1 MAISATQI
9 ATSNTLENFRQ
20 QFNNLQTDVNGLESG
35 TLTFSSVSATT
46 TSTSALNILEDGTIV
61 FEGATDN
68 TNETTLTVTDP
79 TADRTITLPDATGT
93 VFLTGTT
100 DTAIFTDKTALSSGD
115 VVSGTD
121 VLLIADVSATT
132 LKKITVDNVFS
143 SVGGLAS
150 VAGDSTPQLGGDLD
164 LNGNSIVTT
173 SNADINLTPN
183 GTGDVVLAG
192 DTVKVGDSGAA
203 ATLTSN
209 GAGALTVTTG
219 GATDLTLSTN
229 SGTNSGTIVI
239 TDGANGDIT
248 LTPNGTGDVVL
259 AGDTITVGDA
269 GAAATLTSS
278 GAGALTVTTGGA
290 ADLVLNTNSG
300 TNSSAITITDAANGN
315 ISASLNGTAVFNVD
329 GTNGIDMES
338 GAISIKNS
346 GSESYIRFYC
356 ESSNAHY
363 TQLQA
368 SPHSSYSGDVTV
380 VLPFTATNLVGD
392 DTTNTLTNKTLT
404 SAQVN
409 TAILPASADGATL
422 GSATKEFSDLFLADG
437 GTIQFGNDQEITLTH
452 VADSGLTLK
461 HASTSDDKFPL
472 LSLAAGDNDI
482 AANDVLGR
490 IAFIAPDEGAG
501 TDAILNAGVIDVFS
515 EGNFAADNNAA
526 SMRFVTGNSA
536 AAGTDGGSL
545 ILGSTGNLTL
555 KDLRTADGSSPT
567 ITLQSGDTD
576 IAANDVLGTI
586 NFQAPD
592 EGTGTDAILV
602 AAGIEAVS
610 EGDFAADAN
619 ATKLSFKT
627 AASAAAA
634 ETMALSSGG
643 NLTVAGT
650 ITPTGAI
657 TSNAGVVVDNITIDG
672 TEIDLSSGD
681 LTLDV
686 AGDIILDAAGE
697 EVIFKD
703 GSTNVGHAS
712 LDSDNFTF
720 KSLVSDKDII
730 FQGNDGGT
738 GITALT
744 LDMSAA
750 GGATFNDDVTAFS
763 DERLKTD
770 IETIENGLEKLMK
783 LRGVTYKRTDREDA
797 KVQMGVIAQEVEE
810 VVPEVVKTADDE
822 MGTKSVDYGKLT
834 ALLIESVKELGEVV
848 ASDVQRIEKQM
859 ESLKNY
865 VYDNLSSYGE
875 DIKELKKMHSKDGH
889 VGDHDHE

>member
-1 MAISATQI
+1 MAISASQI
-9 ATSNTLENFRQ
+9 ATTNTLEQFRV

-46 TSTSALNILEDGTIV
+46 TSTSSLNILQNGTVV
-61 FEGATDN
+61 FEGSTNDD
-68 TNETTLTVTDP
+68 NETTLTVADP
-79 TADRTITLPDATGT
+79 SADRTITLPDATGT
-93 VFLTGTT
+93 VFLTNTT
-100 DTAIFTDKTALSSGD
+100 ATAVLTDKTAISSSD
-115 VVSGTD
+115 VASGTD
-121 VLLIADVSATT
+121 VLLIADVDAGE
-132 LKKITVDNVFS
+132 LKKVTVDNIFS

-219 GATDLTLSTN
+219 GTEDLTLSTN

-239 TDGANGDIT
+239 TDGANNNIT
-248 LTPNGTGDVVL
+248 LTSNGTGDVALV
-259 AGDTITVGDA
+259 ADTVVVGDA
-269 GAAATLTSS
+269 GAAATLISN

-290 ADLVLNTNSG
+290 ADLVLNTNNG
-300 TNSSAITITDAANGN
+300 TDSSSITITDAANGN
-315 ISASLNGTAVFNVD
+315 ISAALNGTGVFQID
-329 GTNGIDMES
+329 GSDGVEIQQ
-338 GAISIKNS
+338 GAISIKNG
-346 GSESYIRFYC
+346 GSESYVRFYC

-363 TQLQA
+363 AQLQA
-368 SPHSSYSGDVTV
+368 PAHADFAGDITI
-380 VLPFTATNLVGD
+380 VLPSTATTLIGT
-392 DTTNTLTNKTLT
+392 DTTSTLTNKTLT
-404 SAQVN
+404 SPQIN

-422 GSATKEFSDLFLADG
+422 GSASKEFSDLFLADG

-472 LSLAAGDNDI
+472 FTLAAGDNDI

-515 EGNFAADNNAA
+515 EGDFAADSNAA
-526 SMRFVTGNSA
+526 SMRFLTGNSA
-536 AAGTDGGSL
+536 AAGTDGGSM
-545 ILGSTGNLTL
+545 ILTSTGNLTL

-567 ITLQSGDTD
+567 MTFQTGDTD

-610 EGDFAADAN
+610 EGDFAADSN

-634 ETMALSSGG
+634 ETMALSSAG

-650 ITPTGAI
+650 IVPTGAI
-657 TSNAGVVVDNITIDG
+657 TADAGVVIDNITIDG

-686 AGDIILDAAGE
+686 AGDIILDAGGD

-703 GSTNVGHAS
+703 GSTNVGHVS
-712 LDSDNFTF
+712 MDSDNVTL
-720 KSLVSDKDII
+720 KSLVSDKDVLIK
-730 FQGNDGGT
+730 GNDGGT
-738 GITALT
+738 EITALT
-744 LDMSAA
+744 LDMSEA
-750 GGATFNDDVTAFS
+750 GAATFNNNVTAFS
-763 DERLKTD
+763 DERLKSD
-770 IETIENGLEKLMK
+770 IQTIEDGLAKVEQ
-783 LRGVTYKRTDREDA
+783 LRGVTYIRNDHEDGGQQ
-797 KVQMGVIAQEVEE
+797 VGVIAQEVEKILPQ
-810 VVPEVVKTADDE
+810 VVLTADDD
-822 MGTKSVDYGKLT
+822 MQTKSVDYGRLT
-834 ALLIESVKELGEVV
+834 GVLIEAVKELSARV
-848 ASDVQRIEKQM
+848 
-859 ESLKNY
+859 
-865 VYDNLSSYGE
+865 
-875 DIKELKKMHSKDGH
+875 KEL
-889 VGDHDHE
+889 ENN